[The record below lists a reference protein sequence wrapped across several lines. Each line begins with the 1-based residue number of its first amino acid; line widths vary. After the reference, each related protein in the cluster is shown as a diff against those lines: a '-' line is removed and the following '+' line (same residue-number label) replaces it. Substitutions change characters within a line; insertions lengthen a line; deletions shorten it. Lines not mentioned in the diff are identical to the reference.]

1 MRVAFLTLE
10 ADEPLAY
17 GIISVAGALRAH
29 GHEVRMVQAS
39 RVERLLRHPAVSRAD
54 VLALSATTGLH
65 RVYNLWAQ
73 RLRDAFPDKVIVQG
87 GAHPTFFPEVIQQA
101 PYDGICIGEGEES
114 FPEFLAGID
123 RGVCRP
129 VPGWWIRE
137 DHGRGEVVCG
147 PPRGPVADL
156 DRLPFAAHDLFYDE
170 AVGGSRA
177 YARAVNKVFLA
188 SRGCPFR
195 CRYCYNRTLS
205 DQRRRYGLVMRTRD
219 PEQVA
224 DEILDVRARWGLQ
237 LTWFLDANFT
247 AHWPWLQ
254 AFLPVYRRRVGLP
267 FVCKLRPER
276 ATPAVVEL
284 LVQAGCTA
292 VGVGIESGS
301 ERLRREV
308 LGRGARDQEIL
319 DGCHRLRR
327 RGIRIFTFNLLG
339 IPSETLDEAL
349 RTVAF
354 NVACGVSFAAATI
367 LQPYPGTEIAR
378 WAEEHGYFDGDF
390 DHVSY
395 SYFDPSPLRFPT
407 ARDRDRITNLQR
419 LFSYAVEFPEVRR
432 HLRWLIDRSPS
443 QLYGHLFRLR
453 HRRSMRRLFYRAFA
467 REPERPE
474 AVWPEVD
481 EIWRP
486 LRP

>member
-39 RVERLLRHPAVSRAD
+39 HVGRLLDHPVVTRAD
-54 VLALSATTGLH
+54 VLALSTTTGLH
-65 RVYNLWAQ
+65 RVYNLWTQ
-73 RLRDAFPDKVIVQG
+73 RLRDAFPDKLIVLG
-87 GAHPTFFPEVIQQA
+87 GAHPTFFPDVIRQA

-114 FPEFLAGID
+114 FPEFLGAVE
-123 RGVCRP
+123 RGVGRA

-137 DHGRGEVVCG
+137 DHGHGQVVCG
-147 PPRGPVADL
+147 PERAPVADL
-156 DRLPFAAHDLFYDE
+156 DRLPVAAHDLFYDP
-170 AVGGSRA
+170 AMGGSRA
-177 YARAVNKVFLA
+177 YARAANKVFLA
-188 SRGCPFR
+188 TRGCPFR

-205 DQRRRYGLVMRTRD
+205 DERRRYGLVMRTRD
-219 PEQVA
+219 PEHVA
-224 DEILDVRARWGLQ
+224 DEILEVRARWGLE

-254 AFLPVYRRRVGLP
+254 RFLPVYRRRVGLP

-276 ATPAVVEL
+276 ATRAVVEL
-284 LVQAGCTA
+284 LAAAGCTA

-301 ERLRREV
+301 ERLRLDV
-308 LGRGARDQEIL
+308 LGRGARDQDIL

-327 RGIRIFTFNLLG
+327 HGIRIFTFNLLG

-378 WAEEHGYFDGDF
+378 WAEQQGYFDGNF
-390 DHVSY
+390 DSVSY
-395 SYFDPSPLRFPT
+395 SYFDPSPLRFPS
-407 ARDRDRITNLQR
+407 ARARDRITNLQR

-432 HLRWLIDRSPS
+432 HLRWLIDRPPS
-443 QLYGHLFRLR
+443 QLFGHLFRLR
-453 HRRSMRRLFYRAFA
+453 HRRSMRRIFYRAFT
-467 REPERPE
+467 REPEAPT
-474 AVWPEVD
+474 AAFPDADHVWGSM
-481 EIWRP
+481 RA
-486 LRP
+486 